1 VIPSVAV
8 LNKEVC
14 SVSCCTTKIV
24 SFQVDAKALGDVEYV
39 DVVMGSN
46 EAFLR
51 CSTPAAAEQLVS
63 SAPWQQVEI
72 LKGKFLDHI
81 DPLAAEHFVACQ
93 LIKSLE
99 TYSRSSS
106 NV

>member
-1 VIPSVAV
+1 LIPIVAV

-24 SFQVDAKALGDVEYV
+24 PFQVDAKAFGDVEYV
-39 DVVMGSN
+39 DVVVGSN

-51 CSTPAAAEQLVS
+51 CSTPAAAEHLVS

-81 DPLAAEHFVACQ
+81 DPLTAEYFVAYQ
-93 LIKSLE
+93 LIRSLK